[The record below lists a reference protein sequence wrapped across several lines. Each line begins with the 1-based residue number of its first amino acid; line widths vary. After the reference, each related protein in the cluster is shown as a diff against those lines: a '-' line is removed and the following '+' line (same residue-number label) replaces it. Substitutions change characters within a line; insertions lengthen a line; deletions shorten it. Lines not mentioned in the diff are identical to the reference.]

1 MLFQKHPPAIA
12 GGTMNRRIEKRLE
25 KSLLVYTNG
34 NGSQLLGII
43 SNISKNGIFIESE
56 KILDVD
62 SEISLV
68 LAIYN
73 EFYPVKGEVR
83 WVRRPGDRSS
93 VNVPTGMGIHLKEMP
108 REFLNYVEYIKYQGS
123 HSMRITH

>member
-1 MLFQKHPPAIA
+1 
-12 GGTMNRRIEKRLE
+12 MNRRIEKRLE
-25 KSLLVYTNG
+25 KSLLAYTDG

-43 SNISKNGIFIESE
+43 SNISKNGIFIESN

-62 SEISLV
+62 SEISFV

-83 WVRRPGDRSS
+83 WVRRPEDQSS
-93 VNVPTGMGIHLKEMP
+93 ANVPTGMGIHLKETP
-108 REFLNYVEYIKYQGS
+108 REFLNYVEYVKYQGN
-123 HSMRITH
+123 HSLHLTH